1 MPFQI
6 LVGESKQ
13 IVVKKEACKTTKTL
27 VIKVYNHNSYL
38 LYTMFAGQS
47 NNANK
52 EYRTSQ
58 SDFIQYAFDLI
69 IYLLPK
75 GICIKTLQYLQIT

>member
-1 MPFQI
+1 M
-6 LVGESKQ
+6 
-13 IVVKKEACKTTKTL
+13 

-75 GICIKTLQYLQIT
+75 GICIKTL